1 MKKVVLMLSTLAL
14 CMAFVGGCN
23 AEETK
28 TVEWYL
34 APENKAALD
43 AKIEECKSNPGEL
56 WNTPNCVNA
65 RHAAERKITGGS
77 FKKVQDP
84 AIPDFTIPGKRQ

>member
-14 CMAFVGGCN
+14 CMAFGRGCN

-34 APENKAALD
+34 APEK
-43 AKIEECKSNPGEL
+43 
-56 WNTPNCVNA
+56 
-65 RHAAERKITGGS
+65 
-77 FKKVQDP
+77 
-84 AIPDFTIPGKRQ
+84 